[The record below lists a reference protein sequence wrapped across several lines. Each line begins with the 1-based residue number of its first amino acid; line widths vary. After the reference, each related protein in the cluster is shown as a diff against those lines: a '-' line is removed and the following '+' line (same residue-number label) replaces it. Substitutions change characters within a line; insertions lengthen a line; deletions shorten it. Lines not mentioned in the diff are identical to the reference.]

1 MAKLTEAEKKQIQI
15 EYAAGAS
22 TRELAEKFSV
32 SQTAI
37 AKLLKQPKSVQKCS
51 KVFGKCSGDLDDEP
65 EQKRLSNRDCA
76 RDIVSKA
83 YDALL
88 DRDYSKV
95 QPETLLKIID
105 RMTDIY
111 GAEALEK
118 EETEEVTEIVVT
130 IEDAS
135 DEAED

>member
-1 MAKLTEAEKKQIQI
+1 MAKLKEAHKKQIQI

-37 AKLLKQPKSVQKCS
+37 AKLLKSKKSVQKE
-51 KVFGKCSGDLDDEP
+51 KKCSDE
-65 EQKRLSNRDCA
+65 ESDQQKLSNRESA
-76 RDIVSKA
+76 QNIVSKA

-88 DRDYSKV
+88 NRDYSKV
-95 QPETLLKIID
+95 NPETLLKIIE
-105 RMTDIY
+105 RFSAIY
-111 GAEALEK
+111 GK
-118 EETEEVTEIVVT
+118 EELENYETEAVTAIRIE

-135 DEAED
+135 TDGDEN

>member
-1 MAKLTEAEKKQIQI
+1 MAKLTEAQKKQIRI

-22 TRELAEKFSV
+22 QSDLARKFQV
-32 SQTAI
+32 SHTAI
-37 AKLLKQPKSVQKCS
+37 AKLLKHPKSVQKCS
-51 KVFGKCSGDLDDEP
+51 KVFGKCLGDSDDEP
-65 EQKRLSNRDCA
+65 EQKRLSNRDSA

-83 YDALL
+83 YEALL

>member
-1 MAKLTEAEKKQIQI
+1 MAKLTEAQKNQIQI

-37 AKLLKQPKSVQKCS
+37 AKLLKSKKSVQKQ
-51 KVFGKCSGDLDDEP
+51 KKCSDSDDDSDQ
-65 EQKRLSNRDCA
+65 QKLSNRESA
-76 RDIVSKA
+76 QNIVSKA

-88 DRDYSKV
+88 NRDYSKV
-95 QPETLLKIID
+95 NPETLLKIIE
-105 RMTDIY
+105 RFSAIY
-111 GAEALEK
+111 GK
-118 EETEEVTEIVVT
+118 EELENYETDAVTSIRIE

-135 DEAED
+135 GDGDEG